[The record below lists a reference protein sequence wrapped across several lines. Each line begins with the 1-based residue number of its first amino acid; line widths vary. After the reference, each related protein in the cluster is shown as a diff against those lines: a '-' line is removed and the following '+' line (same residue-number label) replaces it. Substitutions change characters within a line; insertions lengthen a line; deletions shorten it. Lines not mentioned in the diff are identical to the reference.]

1 MVQLK
6 NKHAL
11 AVCLLLV
18 AALTQA
24 FMPVTLSAAQQ
35 GIVNGDVQTE

>member
-1 MVQLK
+1 MMQLK
-6 NKHAL
+6 NKQAL

-24 FMPVTLSAAQQ
+24 FMPATLSTTQQ
-35 GIVNGDVQTE
+35 GMWSGDVQTK